1 MIYIMCIYIYVY
13 FICTNVWVYL
23 YMAPAGHLHDHIHPE
38 LESNWMRTCS
48 LHTRI
53 YYNGLINCTCWPLS
67 AISWPK
73 KGDIPHGSKGMR
85 PKSQT

>member
-1 MIYIMCIYIYVY
+1 MIYIYIIY
-13 FICTNVWVYL
+13 ICTNVWMYL

-38 LESNWMRTCS
+38 PNWMRTCS

-53 YYNGLINCTCWPLS
+53 YYNDLINCTCWPLS